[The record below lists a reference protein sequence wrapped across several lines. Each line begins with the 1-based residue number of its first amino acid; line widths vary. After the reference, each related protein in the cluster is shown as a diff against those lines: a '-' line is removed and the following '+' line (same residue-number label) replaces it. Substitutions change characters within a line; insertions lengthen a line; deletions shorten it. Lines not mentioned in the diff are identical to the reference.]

1 MHAITPQMRPVTATC
16 WGWPGPAHAKHVRFP
31 DVSACHWPGA
41 AAHHTACGPVRRSVY
56 HPDPLAGRPQVFSF
70 KVRGAFNFLASLT
83 PEARAGGVIC
93 ASAGNHAQGVAMAAR
108 HLVRAP
114 WRTSRWAGAARGR
127 AWACGRRDMRCPAS
141 SACAQSRAAA
151 LTVSCRHPV
160 HAPLSPM
167 LTPDAPGRCRRRALQ
182 GALLDIMHH
191 LRHEPPRR
199 SHAHHGRP

>member
-1 MHAITPQMRPVTATC
+1 
-16 WGWPGPAHAKHVRFP
+16 
-31 DVSACHWPGA
+31 
-41 AAHHTACGPVRRSVY
+41 VRRSVY

-127 AWACGRRDMRCPAS
+127 AWACGAAGHAVPCFLGVRTESGC
-141 SACAQSRAAA
+141 CAHSV
-151 LTVSCRHPV
+151 L
-160 HAPLSPM
+160 
-167 LTPDAPGRCRRRALQ
+167 
-182 GALLDIMHH
+182 
-191 LRHEPPRR
+191 
-199 SHAHHGRP
+199 